1 MDQSNIFKVSPLID
15 HADVSSQIGV
25 DGRRGVIFEELAF
38 CVHLNLRCDPSD
50 SQTLTAASTALG
62 VGLPLVPNTFHEASD
77 IRIHWLGPDEWLV
90 LAPMTHI
97 HLFKKINSAWTGF
110 HHSVTDITGGQTV
123 VRIEGERAREVLN
136 QGCTLDLHQRVFK
149 VGQCA
154 QSLLAHVPV
163 LISRNSDNGNAICR
177 FDLVVRRSYADH
189 LVRWLV
195 DAAREIGFVNRLGS
209 PRQPTSPTNR
219 SQMWPA
225 SK

>member
-25 DGRRGVIFEELAF
+25 DGRSGVIFEELAF
-38 CVHLNLRCDPSD
+38 CVHLNLRCDPTD

-97 HLFKKINSAWTGF
+97 HLFEKINSAWTGLQ
-110 HHSVTDITGGQTV
+110 HAVTDITGGQTV

-136 QGCTLDLHQRVFK
+136 QGCTLDLHQRVFQ

-209 PRQPTSPTNR
+209 PRQRSSPTNR
-219 SQMWPA
+219 SQM
-225 SK
+225 

>member
-1 MDQSNIFKVSPLID
+1 MDQSNIINVSPLINY
-15 HADVSSQIGV
+15 AGVSSQIGV
-25 DGRRGVIFEELAF
+25 DGRSGVIFEELAF
-38 CVHLNLRCDPSD
+38 CVHLNLRCDPTD

-97 HLFKKINSAWTGF
+97 HLFEKINSAWTGF

-136 QGCTLDLHQRVFK
+136 QGCTLDLHQRVFQ

-195 DAAREIGFVNRLGS
+195 DAAREIGFVSRLGDS
-209 PRQPTSPTNR
+209 NPSTSLNNI
-219 SQMWPA
+219 S
-225 SK
+225 

>member
-1 MDQSNIFKVSPLID
+1 M
-15 HADVSSQIGV
+15 
-25 DGRRGVIFEELAF
+25 
-38 CVHLNLRCDPSD
+38 
-50 SQTLTAASTALG
+50 
-62 VGLPLVPNTFHEASD
+62 
-77 IRIHWLGPDEWLV
+77 
-90 LAPMTHI
+90 
-97 HLFKKINSAWTGF
+97 
-110 HHSVTDITGGQTV
+110 
-123 VRIEGERAREVLN
+123 RIEGERAREVLN
-136 QGCTLDLHQRVFK
+136 QGCTLDLHQRVFQ

-209 PRQPTSPTNR
+209 PRQRTSPTNR

>member
-1 MDQSNIFKVSPLID
+1 VDQSNIFKVSPLID

-25 DGRRGVIFEELAF
+25 DGRSGVIFEELAF

-50 SQTLTAASTALG
+50 SKTLTAASTALG

-77 IRIHWLGPDEWLV
+77 TRIHWLGPDEWLV
-90 LAPMTHI
+90 LAPMTEI
-97 HLFKKINSAWTGF
+97 HLSEKINSAWAGL

-136 QGCTLDLHQRVFK
+136 QGCTLDLHQRVFQ

-177 FDLVVRRSYADH
+177 FDLVVRRSYADY
-189 LVRWLV
+189 LAKWLL
-195 DAAREIGFVNRLGS
+195 DAAREIGFVSRLGYS
-209 PRQPTSPTNR
+209 QPSTSLNNN
-219 SQMWPA
+219 S
-225 SK
+225 

>member
-25 DGRRGVIFEELAF
+25 DGRSGVIFEELAF

-90 LAPMTHI
+90 LAPMTHT
-97 HLFKKINSAWTGF
+97 HLFEKINSAWTGL

-163 LISRNSDNGNAICR
+163 LISRCTDNGNGTCR

-189 LVRWLV
+189 LVKWLV
-195 DAAREIGFVNRLGS
+195 DAAREIGFVSRLGDS
-209 PRQPTSPTNR
+209 NPSTSLNN
-219 SQMWPA
+219 S
-225 SK
+225 S

>member
-25 DGRRGVIFEELAF
+25 DGRSGVIFEELAF
-38 CVHLNLRCDPSD
+38 CVHLNLRCDPSG

-62 VGLPLVPNTFHEASD
+62 VGLPLVPNTFREASD

-154 QSLLAHVPV
+154 QSLLVHVPV
-163 LISRNSDNGNAICR
+163 

-209 PRQPTSPTNR
+209 PRQRTSPTNR

>member
-1 MDQSNIFKVSPLID
+1 MDQSNIFKASPLID

-136 QGCTLDLHQRVFK
+136 QGCTLDLHQRVFQ

-189 LVRWLV
+189 LAKWLL
-195 DAAREIGFVNRLGS
+195 DAAREIGFVSRLGYS
-209 PRQPTSPTNR
+209 QPSTSLNNN
-219 SQMWPA
+219 S
-225 SK
+225 

>member
-1 MDQSNIFKVSPLID
+1 VDQSNIIKVSPLID

-25 DGRRGVIFEELAF
+25 DGRSGVIFEELAF
-38 CVHLNLRCDPSD
+38 CVHLNLRCDPTD

-90 LAPMTHI
+90 LAPMTYI
-97 HLFKKINSAWTGF
+97 HLFKKINSAWTGL

-123 VRIEGERAREVLN
+123 VRIKGERARQLLN
-136 QGCTLDLHQRVFK
+136 QGCTLDLHHRVFK
-149 VGQCA
+149 VGHCA

-163 LISRNSDNGNAICR
+163 LISRCTDDENGTCR

-189 LVRWLV
+189 VARWLV
-195 DAAREIGFVNRLGS
+195 DAAREIGFLNRLGNT
-209 PRQPTSPTNR
+209 R
-219 SQMWPA
+219 
-225 SK
+225 